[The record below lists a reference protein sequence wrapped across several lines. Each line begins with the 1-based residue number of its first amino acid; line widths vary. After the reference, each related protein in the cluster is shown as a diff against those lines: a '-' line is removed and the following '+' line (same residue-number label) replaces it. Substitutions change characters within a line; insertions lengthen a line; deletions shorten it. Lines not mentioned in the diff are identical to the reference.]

1 MPVDYFGGLDL
12 GQTSDYTALAV
23 LECTTPERDPDQPR
37 IDQLIASGHMRPP
50 DGYVPPQDRPPAS
63 TERTY
68 TLRVLERFPLGT
80 SYLKIVES
88 VVEMYGAEPL
98 AGSVLAVDATGIGR
112 PVLDV
117 FRKARPRCRLKPITI
132 TAGNAATPDGAGWTV
147 PKKDL
152 VGALQVLLQSRRLK
166 VSKALPHAALLVKE
180 MEAFRVKVNIAT
192 AHESFEA
199 LREGDHDDMVL
210 AVGMAA
216 WVGERGRQKASIRVV

>member
-1 MPVDYFGGLDL
+1 MPVDYIGGLDL
-12 GQTSDYTALAV
+12 GQASDYTALAV
-23 LECTTPERDPDQPR
+23 LERTTPERDPEQGR
-37 IDQLIASGHMRPP
+37 IDQLVASGWVRPP
-50 DGYVPPQDRPPAS
+50 DGYLPPQDRPPPPS
-63 TERTY
+63 ERTY
-68 TLRVLERFPLGT
+68 ALRVLERFALGT
-80 SYLKIVES
+80 SYPKIVER

-112 PVLDV
+112 PVVDML
-117 FRKARPRCRLKPITI
+117 RKARPHCRLKPITI
-132 TAGNAATPDGAGWTV
+132 TAGNAAAPDGAGWSV

-152 VGALQVLLQSRRLK
+152 IGALQVLLQSRRL
-166 VSKALPHAALLVKE
+166 VVARSLPYAALLVKE

-216 WVGERGRQKASIRVV
+216 WLGERGNQKASIRVV